1 MVRNLASYRE
11 HIRVMSDSTKRLF
24 EISYRSFAD
33 IEELIDSQPSD
44 EQVYD
49 YLQAWING
57 LQERKRDPN
66 TIKLYFCHIKQYL
79 HYRGVKMNPL
89 DIKQCLK
96 FPTKHEE
103 EKRPLD
109 IPTFHQILERC
120 SHKRR
125 MLYLAQSSSGM
136 RIGEITQLRKKDIH
150 TDMKRMMIKIPAK
163 ITKKRR
169 GRTTFFSTEA
179 AKLIMPRLKELDDED
194 LVFGTNQDPQTGVV
208 EEITYLRR
216 LLQKMGINDKYE
228 TTGRNVITTHSF
240 RAFFITKLSRH
251 DPNLAKH
258 FTGQKGYL
266 LQYDRLSDEERLE
279 YYMKYEPHLL
289 VSDTS
294 RHIDKIKSLEENAMD
309 RDEIYG
315 KYNDL
320 RRRMI
325 IQEKFMDKILMGKSY
340 DEVIRD
346 IPEILNK

>member
-1 MVRNLASYRE
+1 MK
-11 HIRVMSDSTKRLF
+11 I
-24 EISYRSFAD
+24 
-33 IEELIDSQPSD
+33 
-44 EQVYD
+44 
-49 YLQAWING
+49 
-57 LQERKRDPN
+57 
-66 TIKLYFCHIKQYL
+66 YFGHIKQYL
-79 HYRGVKMNPL
+79 HYRGVKLNPL

-109 IPTFHQILERC
+109 IPTFQQILERC

-136 RIGEITQLRKKDIH
+136 RIGEITQLKKENIH
-150 TDMKRMMIKIPAK
+150 TDMKRIMVKIPAK

-194 LVFGTNQDPQTGVV
+194 LVFGTNQDPLTGVL

-228 TTGRNVITTHSF
+228 TNGRNVVTTHSF
-240 RAFFITKLSRH
+240 RAFFITKLSRY
-251 DPNLAKH
+251 DVNLAKY

-266 LQYDRLSDEERLE
+266 LQYDRLTDKEKLE

-289 VSDTS
+289 VSDKS
-294 RHIDKIKSLEENAMD
+294 RHLDKIKSLEEDVMD
-309 RDEIYG
+309 QYEIYE
-315 KYNDL
+315 KYNEL

-325 IQEKFMDKILMGKSY
+325 TLEKFMDKILMGKDY
-340 DEVIRD
+340 DEIVRD
-346 IPEILNK
+346 IPEISKEMT